1 MDYAFINVSICRK
14 EGKNGTVY
22 FPDHFLHFMEFP
34 PYTKRHYN
42 ICWQVA
48 GLCRHLSENGFV
60 LRLLKTEQLTLV
72 MSVRLL
78 PYTYAEHKVN
88 SSPTQSKLTWLCA
101 WTVEHTHRHTKFL
114 SVLYNSPTDMQVWP
128 SDCGHSLWRRSA
140 FLMSQCLERS
150 FNSHNYHKLLLFS
163 KYPATTEQ
171 CRQISFLPAW
181 NFRSVQWRFDPTYYK
196 NTFS

>member
-1 MDYAFINVSICRK
+1 MDISFCEVAKAQTTISLSQNVLSAVLMDYAFINVSICRK

-34 PYTKRHYN
+34 PYTKRHYK
-42 ICWQVA
+42 ICWQVV
-48 GLCRHLSENGFV
+48 GLCRHSSENGFV

-101 WTVEHTHRHTKFL
+101 WTVEHTHMHKIPL
-114 SVLYNSPTDMQVWP
+114 CSV
-128 SDCGHSLWRRSA
+128 
-140 FLMSQCLERS
+140 
-150 FNSHNYHKLLLFS
+150 
-163 KYPATTEQ
+163 
-171 CRQISFLPAW
+171 
-181 NFRSVQWRFDPTYYK
+181 
-196 NTFS
+196 